1 MTTYD
6 MGYLIKSINDKLK
19 VKADSMLKSHDL
31 TISQSRIVGFLAQ
44 KGGQATQK
52 EIEEFFDVSHPTI
65 VGLVSR
71 MEQNGMLTTFVS
83 TEDRRNKI
91 VKLTDSALMIANDIK
106 ASVAT
111 SEKEL
116 LQDLTNEEVE
126 TLKNLLS
133 RVLDNI
139 SK

>member
-1 MTTYD
+1 MTYD
-6 MGYLIKSINDKLK
+6 IGYLIKSINDKLK
-19 VKADSMLKSHDL
+19 VKADNMLKEHDL
-31 TISQSRIVGFLAQ
+31 TISQSRVVGFLAQ
-44 KGGQATQK
+44 KGGEATQK

-91 VKLTDSALMIANDIK
+91 VKLTPDALLIANDIK
-106 ASVAT
+106 KSVED
-111 SEKEL
+111 SEKQL
-116 LQDLTNEEVE
+116 LQNLSDEEVE
-126 TLKNLLS
+126 NLTLLLTK
-133 RVLDNI
+133 VLNNI